1 MADSLGFTF
10 TETMGGFLGKGETD
24 YRRGA
29 ARGKRAGETFR
40 FRLTILVDDLS
51 AFLRDPAHE
60 ARMRGTIDSTSL
72 GRGLEARNAVF
83 NLLERDE
90 AGRLW
95 MKYRLEFTSDGGVPY
110 VMEGFKDVQNNRM
123 VDFWY
128 DTTALF
134 TEVRPADS
142 GAEAEPRFRGLLRI
156 RPLDLV
162 PQVISMRGLN
172 TRNPLK
178 HAVALGRFGGFFF
191 VTLVKE
197 YARPPRRAAREAP
210 A

>member
-1 MADSLGFTF
+1 MGDPLGFTF

-24 YRRGA
+24 FRRGR

-40 FRLTILVDDLS
+40 FKLTILADDLS
-51 AFLRDPAHE
+51 AFLRDAAHE
-60 ARMRGTIDSTSL
+60 ARMQGTVDSASL
-72 GRGLEARNAVF
+72 GRGLVVRNAVF

-110 VMEGFKDVQNNRM
+110 VMEGFKDVHNNRM

-134 TEVRPADS
+134 TEVRPADA
-142 GAEAEPRFRGLLRI
+142 GADAEPRFQGILRI

-178 HAVALGRFGGFFF
+178 HVFALGRFGWFFF
-191 VTLVKE
+191 FTLVRE